1 MRAVLFPEDAELEAA
16 AAAYDNP
23 SGDSD
28 GEQAEN
34 AGCEEEEEGEEEESC
49 GARPDG
55 EDGGS
60 AHNAPQVASL
70 L

>member
-28 GEQAEN
+28 GEQAES
-34 AGCEEEEEGEEEESC
+34 AESEEEEEGEEERC

>member
-28 GEQAEN
+28 SEQAES
-34 AGCEEEEEGEEEESC
+34 AESEEEEEGEEERC

>member
-23 SGDSD
+23 RGDSD
-28 GEQAEN
+28 GEHAES
-34 AGCEEEEEGEEEESC
+34 AESEEEEEGEEERC

>member
-28 GEQAEN
+28 GEQAES
-34 AGCEEEEEGEEEESC
+34 AESEEEEEGEEERC

-60 AHNAPQVASL
+60 AHIAPQVASL